1 MLYSDWLSHCTLLAI
16 SVQWLG
22 VVDKITMIPSFSEVL
37 NEHLEKKWVI
47 KFLRRL
53 KGGHLSFHEL
63 KKLEIFERKWK
74 LLFI

>member
-1 MLYSDWLSHCTLLAI
+1 MF
-16 SVQWLG
+16 
-22 VVDKITMIPSFSEVL
+22 PSFSEVL